1 MVRLPVLPYLL
12 FGAQLLCSVTPHSI
26 LNIQPREGQY
36 PYPVLGTDEAS
47 NLLTIG
53 YFINHLAITTR
64 NLTASVEFYSD
75 VLGFRKLFTLQLSK
89 TYSITYLGHAQ
100 GGRNGT
106 GYQTALEMNREKN
119 NAQGLIEIYYV
130 DVPVKNIESASQRAN
145 TFGHVG
151 IVVPDTKALQ
161 GRLDTMPHIDVIKK
175 FGEPFVDL
183 GTDSVVGPAIGLSQ
197 GVVAQLSSEEREA
210 IVRGFGNSVDPLIF
224 LTDPDGNFVELQP
237 QEGAGLVQ

>member
-1 MVRLPVLPYLL
+1 MIQLLPYFL
-12 FGAQLLCSVTPHSI
+12 FGCQLLHSITAHSI
-26 LNIQPREGQY
+26 LNIQEDQY

-47 NLLTIG
+47 SISTTG
-53 YFINHLAITTR
+53 YFVNHFAISTN

-75 VLGFRKLFTLQLSK
+75 VLGFRRLFTLQFSK

-100 GGRNGT
+100 GGKNGT

-130 DVPVKNIESASQRAN
+130 DIPVKNIESASQRAN

-151 IVVPDTKALQ
+151 IVVPDTKVLQ
-161 GRLDTMPHIDVIKK
+161 ERLDTMPHINIIKK

-183 GTDSVVGPAIGLSQ
+183 NTDSVVGPAIGLS
-197 GVVAQLSSEEREA
+197 GSVVAQLSLEEREA

-224 LTDPDGNFVELQP
+224 LTDPDGNFIEIQP